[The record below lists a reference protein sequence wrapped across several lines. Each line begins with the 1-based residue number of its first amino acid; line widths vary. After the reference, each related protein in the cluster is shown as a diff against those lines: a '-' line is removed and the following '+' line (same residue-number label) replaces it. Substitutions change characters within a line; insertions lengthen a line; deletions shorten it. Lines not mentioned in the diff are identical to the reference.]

1 MSRGSFKQDLF
12 AQFAQVA
19 KALANGN
26 RLELLELLAQGERG
40 VEELSRVSGLSVAN
54 TSQHLQQLRQ
64 AGLVTARREGVRVI
78 YRQSGEDVVALLS
91 LLRGV
96 AERHLAEVDRLVATY
111 LQAKDSLE
119 PILGSELM
127 ERAREGSVL
136 VLDVRPTEEY
146 AAGHLPGA
154 LSVPLKELERRIA
167 ELPADQEIVA
177 YCRGP
182 FCVLAFDA
190 VARLR
195 KKGLAARRLE
205 YGFPEWKQ
213 AGLPVERLTQVKV

>member
-1 MSRGSFKQDLF
+1 MSRRSFKQDLF

-26 RLELLELLAQGERG
+26 RLELLEFLAQGERG
-40 VEELSRVSGLSVAN
+40 VDELSRISGLSVAN

-64 AGLVTARREGVRVI
+64 AGLVTARREGVKVI
-78 YRQSGEDVVALLS
+78 YRQSGEDVVALLG
-91 LLRGV
+91 LLRTV
-96 AERHLAEVDRLVATY
+96 AERHLAEVDRLVAAY
-111 LQAKDSLE
+111 LHAKDSFE
-119 PILGSELM
+119 PIPGGELM

-136 VLDVRPTEEY
+136 VLDVRPAEEY
-146 AAGHLPGA
+146 TAGHLPDA
-154 LSVPLKELERRIA
+154 LSVPLKDLERRIA
-167 ELPADQEIVA
+167 ELPADREIVA

-195 KKGLAARRLE
+195 KEGLAARRLE

-213 AGLPVERLTQVKV
+213 AGLPVER